1 MKKSLVFFL
10 LLTAGLFL
18 TGRQTLFAQSKG
30 EVKME
35 WLSHSHFRFTSPNG
49 KVVLTNPHLDAA
61 DNKTKLEELTKVDV
75 IVVADGHRD
84 EIGKAP
90 EIAAK
95 TGAKIVAPRELGIG
109 YLKMFAKV
117 PDKQL
122 VLAGIGDR
130 FNFDGIT
137 VRVVH
142 SIHGSGTVEP
152 TAPYGGNAAGF
163 IITFENGFTVYFT
176 GSTAIHSDMAL
187 YASLYKPDM
196 AIIILSS
203 NRDPRDAAYMVRLL
217 LSDNPN
223 LKTVLPVK

>member
-1 MKKSLVFFL
+1 MFRAVQRKENTTMKKALMLSL

-18 TGRQTLFAQSKG
+18 AEGKVLYAQTKG
-30 EVKME
+30 DVKME

-61 DNKTKLEELTKVDV
+61 DNKTKLEEITKADV

-90 EIAAK
+90 EIAAR
-95 TGAKIVAPRELGIG
+95 TGARIVAVRELALG
-109 YLKMFAKV
+109 YLKMVAKV

-137 VRVVH
+137 VRVVPRF
-142 SIHGSGTVEP
+142 TAQPCP
-152 TAPYGGNAAGF
+152 TPPPL
-163 IITFENGFTVYFT
+163 
-176 GSTAIHSDMAL
+176 TAVL
-187 YASLYKPDM
+187 RRAS
-196 AIIILSS
+196 
-203 NRDPRDAAYMVRLL
+203 
-217 LSDNPN
+217 
-223 LKTVLPVK
+223 